1 MARFENGWVK
11 IHRKLL
17 FDPQFDPIDRQII
30 IWLVVAANV
39 QESYVKPK
47 GSSTA
52 IKLTRG
58 QVLTCI
64 DEISRENRIGKKTV
78 ISRLKGL
85 IEMNVIELKKTNR
98 SKKSGTIITIC
109 NYNKYQSSK
118 SEEEKQKGNKSEIE
132 GSIEGEMKVT
142 LEGTLECSR
151 IEELRIKEV
160 KKLRIKNNIAL
171 ASATPS
177 PPNELI
183 AYYCEKFKQRYGR
196 NPVIVGREAGA
207 AKTILKSMSFEKAKQ
222 AVDGYFEISDPWLVQ
237 RMHPLSTLQEPSMM
251 NKAMAKEPLTVG
263 NIEKLRK
270 TNPFFEGIG
279 ETIIEVEGIKNVSK

>member
-1 MARFENGWVK
+1 MARFQNGWVK
-11 IHRKLL
+11 SYRSL
-17 FDPQFDPIDRQII
+17 FNGDYDVYDIGILMWLIANANYVDGKSLARSGHGRTII
-30 IWLVVAANV
+30 R
-39 QESYVKPK
+39 
-47 GSSTA
+47 
-52 IKLTRG
+52 RG
-58 QVLTCI
+58 QILT
-64 DEISRENRIGKKTV
+64 SVREVADALGIAN
-78 ISRLKGL
+78 GL
-85 IEMNVIELKKTNR
+85 VRKRFDNFVKEQILANETTNTG
-98 SKKSGTIITIC
+98 SLITIC
-109 NYNKYQSSK
+109 NYDKYQGVEDL
-118 SEEEKQKGNKSEIE
+118 EEQTVEQPENKRRAN
-132 GSIEGEMKVT
+132 GEQTESNILKN
-142 LEGTLECSR
+142 
-151 IEELRIKEV
+151 IRIKEG
-160 KKLRIKNNIAL
+160 KKLRIKDSTAL
-171 ASATPS
+171 AVATPS

-237 RMHPLSTLQEPSMM
+237 RMHPLSTLQEPSMI